1 MFAVVDIAGQ
11 QFKVSS
17 GEKIYV
23 NRLDE
28 KEGSSIKIDK
38 VLLINDTKKTTLG
51 KPHID
56 NAIVTAKVI
65 NHLKGEKVTVFKKKR
80 RKGYKVKNGFRA
92 SLTEIEIIKISE
104 KADQKKPTAKTKA
117 TKTSTSKTTAKKA
130 AAPKKKVVKKVATK
144 KSTKTTKK

>member
-38 VLLINDTKKTTLG
+38 VLLINDTKKTILG
-51 KPHID
+51 KPHIN
-56 NAIVTAKVI
+56 NASVTAKVI

-80 RKGYKVKNGFRA
+80 RKGYKVKNGFRS
-92 SLTEIEIIKISE
+92 SLTEIEIIKISA
-104 KADQKKPTAKTKA
+104 KADQKKPVAKIKA
-117 TKTSTSKTTAKKA
+117 TKASTSKTTAKKA
-130 AAPKKKVVKKVATK
+130 VAPKKKDVKKVAEK